1 MSEPPAEQPQY
12 FTVFHCLF
20 ELIAIGLTGA
30 GCGYL
35 GLKLFGG
42 LGLFL
47 GFMCGLPIWVA
58 FRYAQYR
65 WYARMGEK

>member
-1 MSEPPAEQPQY
+1 MTQPPDEQPQY

-20 ELIAIGLTGA
+20 ELVAIGLTGA

-35 GLKLFGG
+35 GYKLLGG
-42 LGLFL
+42 LGVFL
-47 GFMCGLPIWVA
+47 GGCLGLPLWVG

-65 WYARMGEK
+65 WYARKGER